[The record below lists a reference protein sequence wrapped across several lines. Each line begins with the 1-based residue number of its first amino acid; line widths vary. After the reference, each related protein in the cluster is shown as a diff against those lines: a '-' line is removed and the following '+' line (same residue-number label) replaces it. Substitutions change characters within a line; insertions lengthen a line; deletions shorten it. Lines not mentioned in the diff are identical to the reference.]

1 MDLVGKV
8 CQNYTPDLKKI
19 TIEGT
24 KCKFMPL
31 LRQLIRNAR
40 TLFYMT
46 EQSTFKKIFQLLKS
60 SLSDEQH
67 DFTQGSISR
76 AVFLLAI
83 PMILEL
89 SLESVFA
96 VVDMFFVGKL
106 GKNAIATVGLTESV
120 ITIVYS
126 IAIGLS
132 TAATAIV
139 ARRIGEKDPEA
150 AAHSGAQALLLGFIL
165 TIIISILGVIYASEI
180 LGMMGAS
187 NEVVN
192 EGAIF
197 TQIMLGASF
206 AVMLLFLINGIF
218 RGAGDAAMA
227 MRSLWLASI
236 INIIL
241 CPIFINWMGLKG
253 AAIATVFGRTTG
265 VLYQC
270 YHLFKGS
277 GILKF
282 KASYFKIQGDLIKNI
297 INIASPA
304 TFQFIIASGSWI
316 IIAKLIAETGGTDA
330 SAGYQ
335 IAIRNVV
342 FFILP
347 AWGLSNAAATLVGQN
362 LGAKQ
367 IERAEKSVILTA
379 KYNAIFMAFVM
390 LLFIVFPEPIIRI
403 FTDNQQIIPYG
414 VQSLRIIGLG
424 YVFYG
429 IGMVMTQALNGAGD
443 TKTPTY
449 INFICFWLFQVPLA
463 YFLVKGLKW
472 DVTGAIAAIPIA
484 ETLIA
489 LIAWYYFKKGRWK
502 TIEV

>member
-1 MDLVGKV
+1 MTI
-8 CQNYTPDLKKI
+8 QNI
-19 TIEGT
+19 TNNII
-24 KCKFMPL
+24 K
-31 LRQLIRNAR
+31 
-40 TLFYMT
+40 LF
-46 EQSTFKKIFQLLKS
+46 SLLKQ
-60 SLSDEQH
+60 SLKGEQC
-67 DFTQGSISR
+67 DYTQGSIR
-76 AVFLLAI
+76 KAVFLLAI

-96 VVDMFFVGKL
+96 VVDMFFVSKL
-106 GKNAIATVGLTESV
+106 GPNAIATVGLTESV

-139 ARRIGEKDPEA
+139 ARRIGEKNPEA
-150 AAHSGAQALLLGFIL
+150 AAHAGAQSLIVALIVTLIL
-165 TIIISILGVIYASEI
+165 SIAGMVFASDI
-180 LGMMGAS
+180 LSLMGAS
-187 NEVVN
+187 EDVVR

-197 TQIMLGASF
+197 TRIMLGGSLAII
-206 AVMLLFLINGIF
+206 LLFLINGIF

-227 MRSLWLASI
+227 MKCLWIASI

-241 CPIFINWMGLKG
+241 CPVFIHYFGLKG
-253 AAIATVFGRTTG
+253 AAIATVIGRSTG

-282 KASYFKIQGDLIKNI
+282 HTHHFRFDLSISKSIVKIGW
-297 INIASPA
+297 PA
-304 TFQFIIASGSWI
+304 TFQFVIASGSWI
-316 IIAKLIAETGGTDA
+316 VLARLVAETGGTTA

-367 IERAEKSVILTA
+367 IQRAEQSVFLTA
-379 KYNAIFMAFVM
+379 KYNALFMSFVM
-390 LLFIVFPEPIIRI
+390 LLFLFFANPIIRI
-403 FTDNQQIIPYG
+403 FTQEESVVAYGALSLQIIG
-414 VQSLRIIGLG
+414 SG

-443 TKTPTY
+443 TRTPTV
-449 INFICFWLFQVPLA
+449 INFICFWLFQIPLA
-463 YFLVKGLKW
+463 YFLAQGLDLKS
-472 DVTGAIAAIPIA
+472 TGAFIAIPVA

-489 LIAWYYFKKGRWK
+489 LIAWYYFKKGKWK
-502 TIEV
+502 KVRV

>member
-1 MDLVGKV
+1 MD
-8 CQNYTPDLKKI
+8 Y
-19 TIEGT
+19 
-24 KCKFMPL
+24 
-31 LRQLIRNAR
+31 
-40 TLFYMT
+40 
-46 EQSTFKKIFQLLKS
+46 
-60 SLSDEQH
+60 
-67 DFTQGSISR
+67 TQGSMSK
-76 AVFLLAI
+76 AVFLLAL

-96 VVDMFFVGKL
+96 LVDIFFVSKL
-106 GKNAIATVGLTESV
+106 GPNAIATVGLTEAA

-139 ARRIGEKDPEA
+139 ARRIGEKNPEA
-150 AAHSGAQALLLGFIL
+150 VAYAGAQSLIIALMV
-165 TIIISILGVIYASEI
+165 TVIISILGVVFASEI
-180 LGMMGAS
+180 LSLMGAS
-187 NEVVN
+187 QEVVK

-197 TQIMLGASF
+197 TRIMMGGSMAII
-206 AVMLLFLINGIF
+206 MLFLINGIF

-227 MRSLWLASI
+227 MRSLWIASL

-241 CPIFINWMGLKG
+241 CPVFIHYFGLKG
-253 AAIATVFGRTTG
+253 AAIATVIGRSTG

-282 KASYFKIQGDLIKNI
+282 FSRHFAIDLPILKSI
-297 INIASPA
+297 IHIGWPA
-304 TFQFIIASGSWI
+304 TIQFIIASGSWI
-316 IIAKLIAETGGTDA
+316 ILARLVAETGGTTA

-367 IERAEKSVILTA
+367 VERAEQSVMLTA

-390 LLFIVFPEPIIRI
+390 FLFLFFANPIIRI
-403 FTDNQQIIPYG
+403 FTQDEAVIAYG
-414 VQSLRIIGLG
+414 VLSLQIFGSG
-424 YVFYG
+424 YIFYG

-443 TKTPTY
+443 TRTPTIIY
-449 INFICFWLFQVPLA
+449 LICFWLFQIPLA
-463 YFLVKGLKW
+463 YFLALGLDMKS
-472 DVTGAIAAIPIA
+472 TGAFISIPVA
-484 ETLIA
+484 ESLIA
-489 LIAWYYFKKGRWK
+489 LVAWYYFKKGKWK
-502 TIEV
+502 KVEV